1 MFRAQHCELCALYVA
16 LVDDVERGNHRV
28 GAFVVAFTLLVGSSA
43 CHWKSIVNVCSHIE
57 GPGKWWLWRVVSS

>member
-1 MFRAQHCELCALYVA
+1 MRGTV
-16 LVDDVERGNHRV
+16 VDDIERGNHRV